1 MHFAVISNA
10 GPVWLILCC
19 AVKRSAH
26 HPACIPSRLL
36 LQPAPPPANLLRTPP
51 KGLPFSLFILPR
63 TFIRSFVQL
72 PSSLLLFH
80 PSGKHWRRRA
90 AGTSVVALQVST
102 SRQPRP
108 FSALAR
114 TIHETNRHT
123 QDTRTTRARRPTP
136 SSAAPHSVSTKPT
149 FQSRTPSFLNPG
161 FPEPRLFRK
170 SVSSPCASLSSET
183 STTPYRVTFKSS
195 RYNPAPHPNKRRA
208 PGPYCQ
214 SLRTPPGPYALRLIV
229 LAVS

>member
-1 MHFAVISNA
+1 M
-10 GPVWLILCC
+10 G
-19 AVKRSAH
+19 
-26 HPACIPSRLL
+26 
-36 LQPAPPPANLLRTPP
+36 
-51 KGLPFSLFILPR
+51 ILPR

-108 FSALAR
+108 SSALAR

-149 FQSRTPSFLNPG
+149 FQSRTPSFLNPDSSESLYRRLALLCH
-161 FPEPRLFRK
+161 PKRQRPRIASHLSRLDTIPRLI
-170 SVSSPCASLSSET
+170 
-183 STTPYRVTFKSS
+183 
-195 RYNPAPHPNKRRA
+195 
-208 PGPYCQ
+208 
-214 SLRTPPGPYALRLIV
+214 RTRDVRQGHIANL
-229 LAVS
+229 

>member
-1 MHFAVISNA
+1 M
-10 GPVWLILCC
+10 G
-19 AVKRSAH
+19 
-26 HPACIPSRLL
+26 
-36 LQPAPPPANLLRTPP
+36 
-51 KGLPFSLFILPR
+51 ILPR

-136 SSAAPHSVSTKPT
+136 SSAAPHSVSTKPS
-149 FQSRTPSFLNPG
+149 FESLYRRLALLCHPKRQRPRIASHLSRLDTI
-161 FPEPRLFRK
+161 PRLI
-170 SVSSPCASLSSET
+170 
-183 STTPYRVTFKSS
+183 
-195 RYNPAPHPNKRRA
+195 
-208 PGPYCQ
+208 
-214 SLRTPPGPYALRLIV
+214 RTRDVRQGHIANL
-229 LAVS
+229 